1 MIIRLELFIVLAI
14 IIFASLFVLHIPAP
28 IWCSTVD
35 SSNIDIINKKIH
47 EHRIEIDKTTEE
59 ELQII
64 EKLDIIEKQYIK
76 ESNDL
81 DNLTA
86 KIDSLQKL
94 INESKSAIDTI
105 NADKIKKEAYLKVR
119 LNAIYKYYRQ
129 GLFKIILSSPSYSTF
144 IRQEKLIKDVLSTDY
159 ALLQDC
165 QIILDKYNAHQND
178 LTLKKEL
185 LITAKNNLAEKQEI
199 IKVSR
204 AEKVSLLDKIKHE
217 KSLQLNAL
225 NELEKLSHDLQTFV
239 EQLPQKKDD
248 AGVSPYKFSMLK
260 GKLRFPVKGTII
272 SNFGKKEYPDLHT
285 STFQKGI
292 EIECP
297 FGTEIKAIFDG
308 KVVFADWF
316 KGYGFMMIIDH
327 GEGYFSL
334 LAHASKLLKRINDL
348 VHEGETVALVGDTNS
363 INGSCLY
370 FEIRHHGNPQNP
382 LNWLK
387 HDFS

>member
-1 MIIRLELFIVLAI
+1 MVIHVVLVVVT
-14 IIFASLFVLHIPAP
+14 IFMRPTPILCASVNSA
-28 IWCSTVD
+28 
-35 SSNIDIINKKIH
+35 NIEDINKKIQ
-47 EHRIEIDKTTEE
+47 EQRIEIDKVTEK
-59 ELQII
+59 ELQVI

-76 ESNDL
+76 DTNDF
-81 DNLTA
+81 DNLTT
-86 KIDSLQKL
+86 KIELLQKL
-94 INESKSAIDTI
+94 INESKLTI
-105 NADKIKKEAYLKVR
+105 NNINTDKLKKEAYLQER

-144 IRQEKLIKDVLSTDY
+144 VRQEKLIKDVLSTDY

-165 QIILDKYNAHQND
+165 QSILKKYNAHQND
-178 LTLKKEL
+178 LTIKKEL
-185 LITAKNNLAEKQEI
+185 LVTAKNNLAEKREI
-199 IKVSR
+199 IKASR
-204 AEKVSLLDKIKHE
+204 AEKVSLLEKIKHE

-239 EQLPQKKDD
+239 DHLPHKKDD
-248 AGVSPYKFSMLK
+248 SIVSPYKFSILK
-260 GKLRFPVKGTII
+260 GKLRVPVKGTII
-272 SNFGKKEYPDLHT
+272 SGFGKKEYPDLHT

-292 EIECP
+292 EIKCP
-297 FGTEIKAIFDG
+297 HGTEIKAIFNG

-348 VHEGETVALVGDTNS
+348 VQEGETVALVGDTNS
-363 INGSCLY
+363 IKGSCLY
-370 FEIRHHGNPQNP
+370 FEIRHHGNPQDP